1 MKKRIAVTV
10 ALLFALFAGA
20 QQNNNGGK
28 QTQYI
33 SAIVGFYNLEN
44 LFDTINDPKIDDEEF
59 LPSSA
64 KKYNTARY
72 QNKLAN
78 MAEVISGIGTD
89 VNAEGLALLGVVEI
103 ENETVLKDLAATEK
117 LKDRHYQYVH
127 YNSNDARGID
137 VALLYNP
144 KYFTVINAYT
154 HTVSLPDRYPTRDI
168 LVVKGDFVG
177 DTIVVIVNHWPSR
190 RGGSNNADLSAKEQA
205 YNQNNTYRER
215 QNQIELN
222 SNQGL
227 RTDGEEASRPNR
239 LAAARECMS
248 IIDSFQ
254 AENPGMKVIVMG
266 DLNDDPT
273 SPSVEKVLKAKT
285 DMALVKEKEIFN
297 PFAQFLKQGYGTLV
311 FNGKWNLFDQVMFT
325 YSWLDQKQTN
335 GWFLYKSHIYYRD
348 FLIQKDGDYKGYPK
362 RSWGGDKWLN
372 GYSDHLPVYNVL
384 VRALPG

>member
-1 MKKRIAVTV
+1 MKKSVVITV
-10 ALLFALFAGA
+10 ALLFAFFAGA
-20 QQNNNGGK
+20 QQNNSGGK

-64 KKYNTARY
+64 KKYNSARY

-78 MAEVISGIGTD
+78 MAEVINGIGTD
-89 VNAEGLALLGVVEI
+89 VNTEGLALLGVVEI

-117 LKDRHYQYVH
+117 LKDRNYQYVH
-127 YNSNDARGID
+127 FNSSDARGID

-154 HTVSLPDRYPTRDI
+154 HKVQLPEKFPTRDI

-177 DTIVVIVNHWPSR
+177 DTIIVIVNHWPSR
-190 RGGSNNADLSAKEQA
+190 RGGNNNSDLSAKEQA

-215 QNQIELN
+215 QNQIDLN

-239 LAAARECMS
+239 LAAARECMG
-248 IIDSFQ
+248 IIDSMQ
-254 AENPGMKVIVMG
+254 VQNPGIKVIVMG
-266 DLNDDPT
+266 DLNDDPN
-273 SPSVEKVLKAKT
+273 SPSVEKVLKAKM
-285 DMALVKEKEIFN
+285 DMAEVKEKEIYN
-297 PFAQFLKQGYGTLV
+297 PFAQFHKQGYGTLV

-348 FLIQKDGDYKGYPK
+348 FLMQKDGDYKGYPK
-362 RSWGGDKWLN
+362 RSWSGNKWLN